1 MSTINYTYNV
11 IVDRFRQ
18 FAAGHFQ
25 LRRFT
30 HGEISQA
37 DLEKEA
43 EWPWLHVKPRA
54 INYAPGTRSFS
65 FEIFISDL
73 PRDKEDK
80 TGYQAESITDCSLIF
95 QDLINEIYL
104 GNMFGSDVVLTR
116 PVNAEPFVEQ
126 YTHTLTGVTGII
138 ELSLDYDWSACSI
151 PASWNYNTP
160 TDSPSEANNYLTF
173 IKSIT
178 QQGFNVSLVND
189 EETPGN
195 TYYYG
200 TDAEGVKGWHQ
211 LIDNI
216 GLTCETLPDCAVII
230 SIVDD
235 IAALQAEIAL
245 KANTA
250 DLGATAFSN
259 DYDDLDNKP
268 TIPAAQVNSDW
279 NAVSGVA
286 QILNKPTIPAAQVNS
301 DWNATSGV
309 AQILNKPTL
318 TNGTVTSVGVTA
330 GTGISV
336 SGSPVTSSGSITVTN
351 SAPDQVVALTAGS
364 GIAVTGTYPNFTITN
379 NAPSGGTVTAVTA
392 TAPMSS
398 TGGSTP
404 NLSMSSANGTTN
416 GYLLSSDWLIFNGKF
431 NTPTGTTLQYLRG
444 DGSLA
449 NFPASS
455 GGGASLSFYLN
466 GSVAQGTFGGV
477 AFKEMDRTPI
487 LGAGTDF
494 TIAANGYIQSFITD
508 ANVPNQLE
516 IPAGNWNFETYFS
529 ASSSGGTP
537 SFYIELYK
545 WDGAT
550 LSLIASNSATPEGI
564 TNGTAIDLYVS
575 ALAIPQTTLAA
586 TDRLAVRIYVT
597 HSGRT
602 IKLHTENSHLCQV
615 ITTFSTGVTAL
626 NGLTAQVQNFATGTS
641 GTDFGIS
648 SATSTH
654 TFNLPTA
661 SAANRGALSSADW
674 TTFNNKQASGNYI
687 TALTGEATATGPGSV
702 NTTLSNS
709 AVIGKVLTGLNL
721 AGGGTIADTDSILL
735 AFGKVQNQISG
746 LLGGVTFQG
755 VWNAST
761 NTPTLTSSVGT
772 KGYYYIVNVAGS
784 TNLNGITAWQIG
796 DWAVFNGTTWDKVD
810 NTDAVSSVNGFTGA
824 VSLTTADIS
833 EVTNLYYT
841 EARVNANTN
850 VAANTA
856 ARHNAVTIGTAN
868 GLSLSTQALSLAL
881 ASTSV
886 TGALSSTDWT
896 TFNNKQNALVSGTNI
911 KTINS
916 TTLLGSGN
924 IAVEPTITAGTT
936 GQYYRGDKTF
946 QTLDKTAVGLAN
958 VDNTSDANKPISTA
972 TQTAL
977 NAKQGTITLTTTG
990 TSGASTLVGN
1000 TLNIP
1005 QYIGGVT
1012 SVTGT
1017 APVVSSGGTTP
1028 AISMPAATSLVNGY
1042 LSSADWTT
1050 FNNKQAALVSG
1061 TNIKT
1066 INSTS
1071 LLGSGNI
1078 AVEPTITAG
1087 TTGQY
1092 YRGDKTFQTLDKTAV
1107 GLANVDNTTDLN
1119 KPISTATQTA
1129 LNAKQATLVSATNIK
1144 TINGNSILGSGDLVV
1159 GGGGGS
1165 GTVTS
1170 VAALTLGTTGTNLS
1184 STVANGTTTP
1194 VITLNVPDASATNRG
1209 ALTAANWTTFNN
1221 KQAALTL
1228 TTTGTSGAA
1237 TLTGATLNIPQYSGG
1252 GGGGTAGGPHLIT
1265 QPIQDY
1271 TYGLKTNSA
1280 ANTTCTTATNRI
1292 TLMPFVPNNDFLL
1305 PLVGAVR
1312 AFIINVTTASAVN
1325 CKIVIFSD
1333 SGGRPLTKLYE
1344 GPSMSCSSTGP
1355 KYDFNYFSGFTKGT
1369 KYWIGTMTSAVGPT
1383 LTQYSPNSMIPVT
1396 DNESGA
1402 TNWFLSTTSYAYG
1415 SVPATVNPAFFIP
1428 QSINCPA
1435 VFLSIITEE

>member
-18 FAAGHFQ
+18 FADGHFQ

-126 YTHTLTGVTGII
+126 YTHTLTGVTGIV

-211 LIDNI
+211 LIDI
-216 GLTCETLPDCAVII
+216 TGLTCETLPDCAVII

-301 DWNATSGV
+301 DWNSTSGV
-309 AQILNKPTL
+309 SQILNKPTL

-398 TGGSTP
+398 TGGTTP

-449 NFPASS
+449 TFPVIPAQYNPTAGTGISITGAYPNQTISNTAPDQVVALTAGTGIGVTGTYPNFTVTNSAPSSGGTVTSVGLTMPSAFSVASSPVTTSGTLAVTGAGTVSQYVRGDGSLANFPASS
-455 GGGASLSFYLN
+455 GGGSSLTFYLN

-477 AFKEMDRTPI
+477 AFKEMDRVPI

-494 TIAANGYIQSFITD
+494 TIAADGYIQSFITD
-508 ANVPNQLE
+508 ANVPNLLE
-516 IPAGNWNFETYFS
+516 IPGGNWNFETYFS

-564 TNGTAIDLYVS
+564 TNGTAIHLYVS
-575 ALAIPQTTLAA
+575 ALAVPQTVLTV
-586 TDRLAVRIYVT
+586 TDRLAIRIYVT

-602 IKLHTENSHLCQV
+602 ITLHTENSHLCQV

-674 TTFNNKQASGNYI
+674 TTFNGKQD
-687 TALTGEATATGPGSV
+687 L
-702 NTTLSNS
+702 
-709 AVIGKVLTGLNL
+709 
-721 AGGGTIADTDSILL
+721 
-735 AFGKVQNQISG
+735 
-746 LLGGVTFQG
+746 
-755 VWNAST
+755 
-761 NTPTLTSSVGT
+761 
-772 KGYYYIVNVAGS
+772 
-784 TNLNGITAWQIG
+784 
-796 DWAVFNGTTWDKVD
+796 
-810 NTDAVSSVNGFTGA
+810 
-824 VSLTTADIS
+824 
-833 EVTNLYYT
+833 
-841 EARVNANTN
+841 
-850 VAANTA
+850 
-856 ARHNAVTIGTAN
+856 
-868 GLSLSTQALSLAL
+868 
-881 ASTSV
+881 
-886 TGALSSTDWT
+886 
-896 TFNNKQNALVSGTNI
+896 LVSGTNI
-911 KTINS
+911 KTIN
-916 TTLLGSGN
+916 
-924 IAVEPTITAGTT
+924 
-936 GQYYRGDKTF
+936 
-946 QTLDKTAVGLAN
+946 
-958 VDNTSDANKPISTA
+958 
-972 TQTAL
+972 
-977 NAKQGTITLTTTG
+977 
-990 TSGASTLVGN
+990 
-1000 TLNIP
+1000 
-1005 QYIGGVT
+1005 
-1012 SVTGT
+1012 
-1017 APVVSSGGTTP
+1017 
-1028 AISMPAATSLVNGY
+1028 
-1042 LSSADWTT
+1042 
-1050 FNNKQAALVSG
+1050 
-1061 TNIKT
+1061 
-1066 INSTS
+1066 
-1071 LLGSGNI
+1071 
-1078 AVEPTITAG
+1078 
-1087 TTGQY
+1087 
-1092 YRGDKTFQTLDKTAV
+1092 
-1107 GLANVDNTTDLN
+1107 
-1119 KPISTATQTA
+1119 
-1129 LNAKQATLVSATNIK
+1129 
-1144 TINGNSILGSGDLVV
+1144 GNSLLGSGDLVV
-1159 GGGGGS
+1159 GGGGSSNPSTVYINTTGGATVGTPFTQIISLSVLIPANTLTSNSMLEVIYKVKRITGAASGITGS
-1165 GTVTS
+1165 AFLNTS
-1170 VAALTLGTTGTNLS
+1170 NSLSGAIIVAACPTIGTTQTYATLTRNFHLTAGNLCYFGTTGAQLTDF
-1184 STVANGTTTP
+1184 VADQMMTTP
-1194 VITLNVPDASATNRG
+1194 FNTTVDNYLLFCIRTVGGGD
-1209 ALTAANWTTFNN
+1209 TARTE
-1221 KQAALTL
+1221 AAL
-1228 TTTGTSGAA
+1228 
-1237 TLTGATLNIPQYSGG
+1237 
-1252 GGGGTAGGPHLIT
+1252 
-1265 QPIQDY
+1265 
-1271 TYGLKTNSA
+1271 
-1280 ANTTCTTATNRI
+1280 
-1292 TLMPFVPNNDFLL
+1292 
-1305 PLVGAVR
+1305 
-1312 AFIINVTTASAVN
+1312 
-1325 CKIVIFSD
+1325 
-1333 SGGRPLTKLYE
+1333 LTK
-1344 GPSMSCSSTGP
+1344 
-1355 KYDFNYFSGFTKGT
+1355 YF
-1369 KYWIGTMTSAVGPT
+1369 
-1383 LTQYSPNSMIPVT
+1383 
-1396 DNESGA
+1396 
-1402 TNWFLSTTSYAYG
+1402 
-1415 SVPATVNPAFFIP
+1415 
-1428 QSINCPA
+1428 
-1435 VFLSIITEE
+1435 